1 MTRPTDANIREARRI
16 LTGCLGMICN
26 VQYTSKSP
34 RDCSAPVVIA
44 NVGQGIKAVL
54 ALLDEPIRDWGTKK
68 AKP

>member
-1 MTRPTDANIREARRI
+1 
-16 LTGCLGMICN
+16 MICN